1 MTSIDDRIVLAAW
14 PALVVAVL
22 VLPLPGVPFVIAF
35 AVLVSVFVLLARS
48 NLVLRLGKVTIGALW
63 LVSLACL
70 VYFFITFGAGVYAAD
85 MGAPVPP
92 WAKIDWLAG
101 VIGMLALLSAT
112 VALWLPP
119 KDRTTMLACKSSHE
133 ECSRFCVS
141 CRVNCA
147 GS

>member
-70 VYFFITFGAGVYAAD
+70 VYFFITFGAGVVASVSVVYLYPA
-85 MGAPVPP
+85 
-92 WAKIDWLAG
+92 
-101 VIGMLALLSAT
+101 VILVSACT
-112 VALWLPP
+112 KA
-119 KDRTTMLACKSSHE
+119 TIA
-133 ECSRFCVS
+133 
-141 CRVNCA
+141 
-147 GS
+147 